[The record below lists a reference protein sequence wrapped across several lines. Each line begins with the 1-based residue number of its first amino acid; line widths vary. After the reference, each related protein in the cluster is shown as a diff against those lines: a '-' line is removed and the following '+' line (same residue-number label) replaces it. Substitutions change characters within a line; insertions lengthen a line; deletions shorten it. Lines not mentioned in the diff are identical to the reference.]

1 LGFPASGFVVLQT
14 VLHDAHRIFS
24 KCISAHALHL
34 INPTAEFKGLIVY
47 SILCDM
53 TSWDYRSYLNYN
65 IA

>member
-1 LGFPASGFVVLQT
+1 MSTYWVFLPQVL
-14 VLHDAHRIFS
+14 LFF
-24 KCISAHALHL
+24 KPLSAHALHL